1 MRVGYDRVSTS
12 IQNLDLQM
20 DALHSHG
27 CEEIFIDK
35 VSGAK
40 DKRLGLEEALCF
52 VRLGDMFVV

>member
-1 MRVGYDRVSTS
+1 MRVGYARVSTS

-27 CEEIFIDK
+27 CEEIFTDK

-40 DKRLGLEEALCF
+40 DKRLG
-52 VRLGDMFVV
+52 VPY